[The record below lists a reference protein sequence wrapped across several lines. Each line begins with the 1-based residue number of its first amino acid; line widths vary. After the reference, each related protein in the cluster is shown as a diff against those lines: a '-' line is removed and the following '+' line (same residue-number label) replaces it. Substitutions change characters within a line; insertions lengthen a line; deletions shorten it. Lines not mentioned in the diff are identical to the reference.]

1 MAAINPTGA
10 ARSSVCKGTLT
21 KVLTALTI
29 LFGAATVGLAAYII
43 YKQVIYKES
52 LTRESLIRRYPGYFW
67 TLEEY
72 YWYSRLLNSS
82 LKDSTVSKYFE
93 KPCNSDCPSQPWYR
107 ASRRRREVGVVA
119 GRKRREVGVIA
130 SSQIYH
136 GCCMSQLF
144 YMAPLQQV
152 NEEGILRT
160 LFHLLP
166 DAQQFFKV
174 SSCVKHL
181 ECTGC
186 HCMYEQEMYSAVVVK
201 PGIAVADAGLEDL
214 EIDVLVFNGCCKCV
228 NDGS

>member
-1 MAAINPTGA
+1 MAATSPLGA
-10 ARSSVCKGTLT
+10 AQYPAKKGTLT
-21 KVLTALTI
+21 KVLTFLTI
-29 LFGAATVGLAAYII
+29 LFAAATVGLAAYII
-43 YKQVIYKES
+43 YKQVIYKER
-52 LTRESLIRRYPGYFW
+52 LTRENLIRRYPGYYW
-67 TLEEY
+67 TMEEY
-72 YWYSRLLNSS
+72 FRYSRLLNSS

-93 KPCNSDCPSQPWYR
+93 KPCNTDCPSQPWYKVG
-107 ASRRRREVGVVA
+107 RRRREVGVVA
-119 GRKRREVGVIA
+119 
-130 SSQIYH
+130 SSEIYH

-152 NEEGILRT
+152 NENGILRT

-174 SSCVKHL
+174 SSCIQHL

-186 HCMYEQEMYSAVVVK
+186 HCMYEEELYSAVVVK
-201 PGIAVADAGLEDL
+201 PGIAVADAALDDL

>member
-1 MAAINPTGA
+1 MAAITPTGA
-10 ARSSVCKGTLT
+10 ARNSACKGALT
-21 KVLTALTI
+21 KVLTFLTI
-29 LFGAATVGLAAYII
+29 LFGAATVGLTAYII

-52 LTRESLIRRYPGYFW
+52 LTRESLIGRYPGYFW

-72 YWYSRLLNSS
+72 YRYSKLLNSS

-93 KPCNSDCPSQPWYR
+93 KPCNTDCPSQPWYR
-107 ASRRRREVGVVA
+107 VKRRRREVGVVA
-119 GRKRREVGVIA
+119 
-130 SSQIYH
+130 SSEIYH

-152 NEEGILRT
+152 NENGILRT

-174 SSCVKHL
+174 SSCIEHFR
-181 ECTGC
+181 CTGC

-201 PGIAVADAGLEDL
+201 PGIAVANAGLEDL

-228 NDGS
+228 NDGSKIRPKALI